1 MPPKAP
7 QGLTLASFLP
17 AGLKSEPEQP
27 ATSYSGPRGPPRC
40 RCEGPFDL
48 CYRYPANTPNAACK
62 PTWDRLLAPFQ
73 FKGREWTIVELR
85 ALWPHTV
92 QALNERLMKGRMER
106 TLKEDLQDDLQVL
119 IDLIQHSCKPHPRPP
134 RAGMKTL
141 IVQGRILAEAI
152 AQDALFQLD
161 PEPAAA
167 ASSSDASAAAGSRP
181 DLVELI
187 NRLREHH
194 GNSLLGPA
202 LHVLRTLGN
211 TAVHLDR
218 DSARLT
224 DAEIGDAAA
233 VCCRLVVHV
242 VDAYM
247 HMCAN
252 LHRHDETQSPAAPPA
267 VIAPS
272 ASALGSASVGSGSAA
287 RVANHALGRTGSGRS
302 ATGPGM
308 AGAAAAAAHRVSGGG
323 NALGHSDEDGEDDIV
338 YSVGGGRRHSA
349 SGGGRSHGGSMDGG
363 GAGGRVPYSLV
374 PPDWAAGAFGFG
386 ATAVSAADAA
396 LDAAHSPGRGGATAG
411 SRSWWPAMGPAD
423 AAAAAVAAAP
433 AAPSSPQL
441 PNPINMLRRPAAADM
456 AAAAHE
462 AAAGAAHY
470 SPYAA
475 APALPPAE
483 PQLAASVTDWLDAFS
498 LGPPGSGA
506 APAVG
511 TGRRSDSGGG
521 GSSGGGSFAR
531 VSGGNGSA
539 HPMAPYVVPS
549 ATFTA
554 GGPGGSPHLT
564 YANGAAGSADAWA
577 ASNAA
582 QAARAYYHTPP
593 GPGAPP
599 AGSSPTRR
607 SPLTLMPDPSQA
619 LGAGHV
625 GLPHS
630 HGHLAAQLAPARGAS
645 PPPVPFAIP
654 RPMPGSGSSP
664 PRHAH
669 ETAQPHAPG
678 VQAAAVAAGSG
689 AVAAM
694 PPAEASKRLLQLC
707 ATAQAPPSAKV
718 LQLLAAGATLAVTDK
733 SGMNALHMACYW
745 CHAEAAGLLLG
756 GAAAAGGRA
765 AAGGSGSGMSASSAA
780 AAAAADREGRTPLW
794 VASQRGHVELVQLLL
809 SRAGGEGGVDVNAAN
824 SSGVTPLRVAA
835 AQGHADVV
843 AALLAAGAAPD
854 LADKDAFTPLYV
866 ACARS
871 HLEVVR
877 LLLAAGAPAD
887 SNSFQSA
894 LTPLN
899 SVGRCDKGGRTP
911 LWAALHPGGSAKAEA
926 CPERRSAVV
935 RALLAAGADVHL
947 LPDVRDRDYCWQVL
961 AQSIAAGE

>member
-1 MPPKAP
+1 
-7 QGLTLASFLP
+7 
-17 AGLKSEPEQP
+17 
-27 ATSYSGPRGPPRC
+27 
-40 RCEGPFDL
+40 
-48 CYRYPANTPNAACK
+48 
-62 PTWDRLLAPFQ
+62 
-73 FKGREWTIVELR
+73 
-85 ALWPHTV
+85 
-92 QALNERLMKGRMER
+92 MKGRMER

-167 ASSSDASAAAGSRP
+167 SDPAAAASRP

-194 GNSLLGPA
+194 GNSLLSPA

-252 LHRHDETQSPAAPPA
+252 LHKHDETEEALAQPLQEAPVAPLPAPNVLLRPRDQSLAAPTVSSTP
-267 VIAPS
+267 
-272 ASALGSASVGSGSAA
+272 ASANGSIGSGSAP
-287 RVANHALGRTGSGRS
+287 RVANHALGRAAGSGRS

-308 AGAAAAAAHRVSGGG
+308 AAAPAAARRVSGSG

-338 YSVGGGRRHSA
+338 YSAGGGRRYSA
-349 SGGGRSHGGSMDGG
+349 GGGGGRSHGGSTDGG
-363 GAGGRVPYSLV
+363 GPGGRVPYSLV
-374 PPDWAAGAFGFG
+374 PPDWAGSAPVFG
-386 ATAVSAADAA
+386 ASSVSAADAA
-396 LDAAHSPGRGGATAG
+396 LDAAQCPSRAGAAAG
-411 SRSWWPAMGPAD
+411 SRNWWPAMDPTD
-423 AAAAAVAAAP
+423 AAAAAVSATP
-433 AAPSSPQL
+433 VV
-441 PNPINMLRRPAAADM
+441 NMLRRPAAADM
-456 AAAAHE
+456 AAAAAD
-462 AAAGAAHY
+462 AAAGAVPY
-470 SPYAA
+470 STYMEVAPAA
-475 APALPPAE
+475 AP
-483 PQLAASVTDWLDAFS
+483 QQAASVTDWLEAFS
-498 LGPPGSGA
+498 LGSAPTTGA
-506 APAVG
+506 APAMA
-511 TGRRSDSGGG
+511 TGRGSDSGGG
-521 GSSGGGSFAR
+521 GAA
-531 VSGGNGSA
+531 GNVGA
-539 HPMAPYVVPS
+539 HPTAPYVVPP
-549 ATFTA
+549 AAFA
-554 GGPGGSPHLT
+554 AGGSPHPP
-564 YANGAAGSADAWA
+564 YVHGVAASADSWGT
-577 ASNAA
+577 SSAA
-582 QAARAYYHTPP
+582 QAARAYYHTPAQP
-593 GPGAPP
+593 GPGAPL
-599 AGSSPTRR
+599 AGGSPTRR
-607 SPLTLMPDPSQA
+607 SPLTLTTDPHHF
-619 LGAGHV
+619 LGGV
-625 GLPHS
+625 GSAHAHS
-630 HGHLAAQLAPARGAS
+630 SHAAPPAPARGAS

-654 RPMPGSGSSP
+654 RPMPGSGTSP
-664 PRHAH
+664 PRHPCDPA
-669 ETAQPHAPG
+669 EPQSQTPG
-678 VQAAAVAAGSG
+678 AAASGSG
-689 AVAAM
+689 GGAGAGTSMA
-694 PPAEASKRLLQLC
+694 PAEASKRLLQLC
-707 ATAQAPPSAKV
+707 ATAQAPSAAKV

-756 GAAAAGGRA
+756 RAPTAGGRA
-765 AAGGSGSGMSASSAA
+765 TAGASGSASPAAA

-809 SRAGGEGGVDVNAAN
+809 ARAGVEGGVDVNAAN
-824 SSGVTPLRVAA
+824 SAAVTPLRVAA
-835 AQGHADVV
+835 AQGHTEVV

-854 LADKDAFTPLYV
+854 MADKDAFTPLYV

-877 LLLAAGAPAD
+877 LLLAAGAPPD
-887 SNSFQSA
+887 
-894 LTPLN
+894 
-899 SVGRCDKGGRTP
+899 RCDKGGRTP

>member
-1 MPPKAP
+1 MAP
-7 QGLTLASFLP
+7 IP
-17 AGLKSEPEQP
+17 APNVLLR
-27 ATSYSGPRGPPRC
+27 PR
-40 RCEGPFDL
+40 D
-48 CYRYPANTPNAACK
+48 
-62 PTWDRLLAPFQ
+62 
-73 FKGREWTIVELR
+73 
-85 ALWPHTV
+85 
-92 QALNERLMKGRMER
+92 
-106 TLKEDLQDDLQVL
+106 
-119 IDLIQHSCKPHPRPP
+119 
-134 RAGMKTL
+134 
-141 IVQGRILAEAI
+141 
-152 AQDALFQLD
+152 
-161 PEPAAA
+161 
-167 ASSSDASAAAGSRP
+167 
-181 DLVELI
+181 
-187 NRLREHH
+187 
-194 GNSLLGPA
+194 
-202 LHVLRTLGN
+202 
-211 TAVHLDR
+211 
-218 DSARLT
+218 
-224 DAEIGDAAA
+224 
-233 VCCRLVVHV
+233 
-242 VDAYM
+242 
-247 HMCAN
+247 
-252 LHRHDETQSPAAPPA
+252 QSPAAPPA

-733 SGMNALHMACYW
+733 VGALRVRCSAFLVRPQMPAAGAKLPWSVFCKHPWVQWALCRGCVKQACMLLPCCLDVCLMLVPPQSGMNALHMACYW

-824 SSGVTPLRVAA
+824 SVRPEAMATKGQN
-835 AQGHADVV
+835 QG
-843 AALLAAGAAPD
+843 ALAWPR
-854 LADKDAFTPLYV
+854 DKWM
-866 ACARS
+866 CARHTCS
-871 HLEVVR
+871 
-877 LLLAAGAPAD
+877 
-887 SNSFQSA
+887 
-894 LTPLN
+894 
-899 SVGRCDKGGRTP
+899 
-911 LWAALHPGGSAKAEA
+911 
-926 CPERRSAVV
+926 
-935 RALLAAGADVHL
+935 
-947 LPDVRDRDYCWQVL
+947 
-961 AQSIAAGE
+961 